1 MSLKIYLNGE
11 FVDKDKA
18 VVSVFD
24 HGLLYGDGVF
34 EGIRSYRR
42 RVFRLKEHIDRLYE
56 SADAIRLKINI
67 SKEEFTEKILAT
79 LRENDLDNA
88 YIRAVVT
95 RGIGDLGLDPRKCP
109 VPTIFIIT
117 DKIKL
122 YPEELYEKG
131 LPIVMA
137 KTKRNH
143 PMTVDPRIK
152 SLNYLNNILGKIDAI
167 DGGTEEALMLDIDGY
182 VTECTGDNI
191 FMLHGD
197 KLVTPNAEL
206 GALEGVTQDVVIELA
221 GKMGIK
227 TEFVKMTP
235 TDFFRGEECFLTGTG
250 AEIIPVVKL
259 DDKKIGTG
267 TPGELTKKLREEYKK
282 LTETEGTEY

>member
-1 MSLKIYLNGE
+1 MSLKVYLNGE

-117 DKIKL
+117 DKIML

-235 TDFFRGEECFLTGTG
+235 ADFFRGEECFLTGTG

-267 TPGELTKKLREEYKK
+267 VPGELTKKLRGEYKK
-282 LTETEGTEY
+282 LTETEGTKY